1 MALSAVGNY
10 ERISTAFS
18 SVKHLLGQILLY
30 DGIYSNGF
38 LLLQLTPRRCDT
50 KSSYLL

>member
-18 SVKHLLGQILLY
+18 SAKHLLRQILLY
-30 DGIYSNGF
+30 DGIYPNGF
-38 LLLQLTPRRCDT
+38 LLLQLTQRMYDT
-50 KSSYLL
+50 KSSYLP